1 MKAHYGK
8 GHREVS
14 YSEGALVWLCLY
26 TGLRRAN
33 RNSNRNS
40 KLQPRYFEPFKVIRK
55 IGSRAYKLE
64 LPPSKIHDI
73 FYISLLKPFHGDP
86 ALTMPALP
94 PPADG
99 RVVPTPQKILRARMY
114 KGEWEI
120 LVLWQGFQKL
130 TLLGNHCLNLLPLI
144 LLLSLRTSS
153 LSRREEMLWMHI
165 QDMCIRR
172 GIGLMSTTN
181 N

>member
-1 MKAHYGK
+1 MRTLSRYLCPIQLSIVHIFLLIVFHLYG
-8 GHREVS
+8 RLESIVIDRDVISTS
-14 YSEGALVWLCLY
+14 YFSQELFRLWNEIDLLLCISPIV
-26 TGLRRAN
+26 RRTD
-33 RNSNRNS
+33 R
-40 KLQPRYFEPFKVIRK
+40 
-55 IGSRAYKLE
+55 
-64 LPPSKIHDI
+64 
-73 FYISLLKPFHGDP
+73 
-86 ALTMPALP
+86 
-94 PPADG
+94 
-99 RVVPTPQKILRARMY
+99 Y

-120 LVLWQGFQKL
+120 LVLWQCFQKL